1 MISLFTNRS
10 YFVMGKKLIFLSL
23 FLAIS
28 NLSFA
33 QIHSYENL
41 FFELYNTKDNVFLS
55 DSILPGWSKTAFGRR
70 VKNEYLTVKGQPLLI
85 AYTSVCS
92 GLSCWKIECYKK
104 YDNRW
109 YLVAKTLAYTPFS
122 PSDSFSSYYD
132 SENNFIVFEF
142 DGKILGTL
150 NKDCLY
156 GNIPVNQTDN
166 DKILYTLNSFSYTLD
181 LENHIA
187 YKIDTC
193 VTIPSETNVPSS
205 NLIAEGGTIYKT
217 EDNIRQ
223 TIVAKQILKKNISIG
238 YFNPSMSPSQ
248 KNIVCEQRICHKKD
262 ILKCNIVEINADSH
276 VIKVLS
282 SGYEPHYSPL
292 SDRYILFHSDYYFYI
307 FDTILNES
315 ILSFSADVAEWC
327 PIQ

>member
-1 MISLFTNRS
+1 
-10 YFVMGKKLIFLSL
+10 MGKKIILLLF
-23 FLAIS
+23 FLAIT

-33 QIHSYENL
+33 QIRSYDNL
-41 FFELYNTKDNVFLS
+41 FFELYNTEDNVFFS
-55 DSILPGWSKTAFGRR
+55 DSIEPGWSKTAFGRR
-70 VKNEYLTVKGQPLLI
+70 VKYEYITVKDRSLLI

-92 GLSCWKIECYKK
+92 GLSCWNVECYKK

-122 PSDSFSSYYD
+122 PSDSFLSYFD
-132 SENNFIVFEF
+132 TESNNIVFEF

-150 NKDCLY
+150 KEDFLY
-156 GNIPVNQTDN
+156 GNIPVNQTEN
-166 DKILYTLNSFSYTLD
+166 NKIIYSINSVSYTID
-181 LENHIA
+181 LENHIV

-193 VTIPSETNVPSS
+193 VTIPSETNVQSS
-205 NLIAEGGTIYKT
+205 NLIAEGGTMYIT
-217 EDNIRQ
+217 ENNIRQ
-223 TIVAKQILKKNISIG
+223 TIVAKQILKRNISIG
-238 YFNPSMSPSQ
+238 YFNPSMSHSQ

-292 SDRYILFHSDYYFYI
+292 SDRYILYHSDYYFYI

-327 PIQ
+327 LRQ

>member
-1 MISLFTNRS
+1 MKT
-10 YFVMGKKLIFLSL
+10 KIFLTFIL
-23 FLAIS
+23 LTITH
-28 NLSFA
+28 LLFA
-33 QIHSYENL
+33 QIRSYDNL
-41 FFELYNTKDNVFLS
+41 FFELYNTEDNVFFS
-55 DSILPGWSKTAFGRR
+55 DSIEPGWSKTAFGRR
-70 VKNEYLTVKGQPLLI
+70 VKYEYITVKDRSLLI

-92 GLSCWKIECYKK
+92 GLSCWNIDCYKK

-109 YLVAKTLAYTPFS
+109 YLAAKTLSYTPFS
-122 PSDSFSSYYD
+122 PSDSFSSYFD
-132 SENNFIVFEF
+132 TESNNIVFEF

-150 NKDCLY
+150 KEDFLY
-156 GNIPVNQTDN
+156 GNIPVNQTEN
-166 DKILYTLNSFSYTLD
+166 NKIIYSINSVSYTID
-181 LENHIA
+181 LENHIV

-205 NLIAEGGTIYKT
+205 NLISEDGTIYKI
-217 EDNIRQ
+217 EDNIKK
-223 TIVAKQILKKNISIG
+223 TIVGKQRLKKNISIG
-238 YFNPSMSPSQ
+238 YFNPSMSPDN

-327 PIQ
+327 LRQ